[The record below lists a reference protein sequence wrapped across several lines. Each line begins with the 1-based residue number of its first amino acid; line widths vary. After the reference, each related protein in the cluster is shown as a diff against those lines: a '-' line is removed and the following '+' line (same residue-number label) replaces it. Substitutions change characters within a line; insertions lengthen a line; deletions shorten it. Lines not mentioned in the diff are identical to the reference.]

1 MKRELF
7 LKLFAA
13 SVLALFSSPLG
24 ANLPSLPLETVEAE
38 HIDFDEKTVH
48 LSGCVKVVND
58 FGTLCCNEATLVLPQ
73 GKEADAQPAVQEIFL
88 KGAVSVDF
96 TDGSRITA
104 DEGEIDCRTL
114 VGTFFAEPP
123 EKVVYKGYT
132 VDKDRRI
139 PVRATGRALK
149 ATIAKTSEGF
159 SLSSLRGEG
168 AVNIEYLHSEAA
180 APEPELA
187 EAETAPE
194 PHEEDV

>member
-13 SVLALFSSPLG
+13 SVLALLSSPLG

-88 KGAVSVDF
+88 KGAIAVDF
-96 TDGSRITA
+96 TDGSRVTA
-104 DEGEIDCRTL
+104 NEGQIDCRTL
-114 VGTFFAEPP
+114 EGTFFSEPP
-123 EKVVYKGYT
+123 EKVIYQGYT
-132 VDKDRRI
+132 MDKDRKVPI
-139 PVRATGRALK
+139 RATGRALK
-149 ATIAKTSEGF
+149 ATIVKTPEGF

-168 AVNIEYLHSEAA
+168 AVNIEYLRSEPPAALAEA
-180 APEPELA
+180 APEPEEKDL
-187 EAETAPE
+187 
-194 PHEEDV
+194 